1 MSSLTLPEISTLP
14 SLPASSHSSI
24 LDTLFEPS
32 SELHTL
38 ATPILARETFSSYN
52 SLIEAIGAC
61 LLALLA
67 TNSPHDRQVLEGI
80 LRSHPRL
87 GESAPAAR
95 TQLSAL
101 SRQEQANLNNGD
113 RGETARKEAEV
124 LNRLNRAYE
133 EKFVGLRYVYV
144 ALFFETVRAPL

>member
-14 SLPASSHSSI
+14 SLPVSSHSSI

-32 SELHTL
+32 PELHTL
-38 ATPILARETFSSYN
+38 LTPVLAKETFSSYD
-52 SLIEAIGAC
+52 SLIEAIGAR

-67 TNSPHDRQVLEGI
+67 TNSPHDRQVLGGI

-95 TQLSAL
+95 AQLSEL
-101 SRQEQANLNNGD
+101 
-113 RGETARKEAEV
+113 
-124 LNRLNRAYE
+124 
-133 EKFVGLRYVYV
+133 
-144 ALFFETVRAPL
+144 